1 MKFINSLL
9 RRLLLGLIRFY
20 QYIISPLMGSNCR
33 FYPSCS
39 HYMFEAIETHGIF
52 KGVWLGTKR
61 LLKCHPWHEGGI
73 DPVPPACG
81 CHEKETEVKTTK

>member
-1 MKFINSLL
+1 
-9 RRLLLGLIRFY
+9 
-20 QYIISPLMGSNCR
+20 
-33 FYPSCS
+33 
-39 HYMFEAIETHGIF
+39 MFEAIETHGIF